1 MKTPTISIRSVSD
14 QRLHRDANRAR
25 ASAFRCNWQLQ
36 EQKGNNTIIQG
47 QRFLNFHDE
56 EVQYQH
62 ISTISWK
69 GILKRWRVMLPFISW
84 QGGNKPQPACIS
96 TASISTSQ
104 MPAIED
110 FGWLWCSVN
119 CIPKLLWWSFAVA
132 CYHTPIRSHAASW
145 GGLKCGGWLWCAPRD
160 LWREQHGHLATR
172 SFFFSNQLRTW
183 GTTVVGNDRV
193 QPQSHLLHAS
203 TAVEAY
209 TPTAN
214 SQVKN
219 EAHTKPEQFSRWTSP
234 EHMFWEQI
242 QIPKCIGQH
251 QHQVWYK
258 SVPHPLGRL
267 SWLGSPGSFVKIAPS
282 PERSSSASSRAR
294 SSESNN
300 LVPWGKTWLAWK
312 MASVF

>member
-1 MKTPTISIRSVSD
+1 
-14 QRLHRDANRAR
+14 
-25 ASAFRCNWQLQ
+25 
-36 EQKGNNTIIQG
+36 
-47 QRFLNFHDE
+47 
-56 EVQYQH
+56 
-62 ISTISWK
+62 
-69 GILKRWRVMLPFISW
+69 MLPFISR

-110 FGWLWCSVN
+110 FGWLWCSVK

-172 SFFFSNQLRTW
+172 TFFFSNQLRTW

-193 QPQSHLLHAS
+193 QPKSHLLHAS

-219 EAHTKPEQFSRWTSP
+219 EAHTKPEQFSRSKMLNITRAHVLGTDSD
-234 EHMFWEQI
+234 
-242 QIPKCIGQH
+242 PKM
-251 QHQVWYK
+251 YR
-258 SVPHPLGRL
+258 P
-267 SWLGSPGSFVKIAPS
+267 AP
-282 PERSSSASSRAR
+282 ASS
-294 SSESNN
+294 
-300 LVPWGKTWLAWK
+300 LVQICSTSLGAP
-312 MASVF
+312 